1 MCDTRYLLL
10 TSNDENVCI
19 MRDPLLSTGSETGI
33 FSVLNKNAV
42 IEAAMIDFSGSGV
55 IHMTGGLSALYA
67 TCLLGPRQGR
77 FYDRH
82 GNKLAT
88 PGLRKGTSVAL
99 QVRVNRLFCIILLH
113 IPSSSFRV
121 LLSDAWNDGVDVRLD
136 WFQSWIGFT
145 RTGRNE

>member
-99 QVRVNRLFCIILLH
+99 QVRVNRLILYY
-113 IPSSSFRV
+113 PSSHPLIIFSCA
-121 LLSDAWNDGVDVRLD
+121 SVRCLER
-136 WFQSWIGFT
+136 WC
-145 RTGRNE
+145 